1 MSKNKL
7 VRKNPRE
14 IDLIWKLLAPGY
26 GLLQP
31 SEKVGILPF
40 EVYERV
46 GKSVFSVCK
55 RAQKSLKVQFLAEK
69 KVKKTSW
76 FFSQ

>member
-7 VRKNPRE
+7 VRKKRRE
-14 IDLIWKLLAPGY
+14 VGLVWKLLAPGY

-55 RAQKSLKVQFLAEK
+55 RAQKGLKMQFLAEK

-76 FFSQ
+76 FVSQ